1 MTDIERDIAA
11 LDDVIA
17 ANPQDAEALYR
28 RGALKWKLG
37 RKAEALSDFAASE
50 QIDPTGPGAVAARGV
65 RGIFDFTNP
74 DLYNP

>member
-1 MTDIERDIAA
+1 MIEEEIKELDTYIAEH
-11 LDDVIA
+11 
-17 ANPQDAEALYR
+17 PEDAEALYR

-50 QIDPTGPGAVAARGV
+50 HLDPTGPGATAAKGV
-65 RGIFDFTNP
+65 RGIFDFYYT